1 MEIGVSM
8 ANTSYAKAQL
18 VGGENIMAAARI
30 HWIVFLRP
38 LPYLA
43 FGSLLAWASIG
54 MKATPDNVAP
64 VALISI
70 AASILILVALYV
82 GLSSFIAWACT
93 ELVLTNRRVIA
104 KFGFIRRKAVEM
116 DMRRVEGINLDQSI
130 LGRILDYGSI
140 EVRGTGGGISPI
152 PGIASPGSFK
162 RVLDQRVSEVVDGA
176 IMSTGD

>member
-1 MEIGVSM
+1 M
-8 ANTSYAKAQL
+8 AITKYAKAQL
-18 VGGENIMAAARI
+18 VSGENIMAAARI

-38 LPYLA
+38 LPFLA
-43 FGSLLAWASIG
+43 FGSLFVLASIG
-54 MKATPDNVAP
+54 IKAAPDPDKVDPGA
-64 VALISI
+64 
-70 AASILILVALYV
+70 ILGFAGGAMILVALFV
-82 GLSSFIAWACT
+82 GISSFIAWACT

-152 PGIASPGSFK
+152 PGIASPGRFK
-162 RVLDQRVSEVVDGA
+162 KVLDQRVSEVVDGA
-176 IMSTGD
+176 VMSTSD